1 MGSHQGIHNIALH
14 REMGIGLKMMEI
26 SMLLRKYLPLF
37 TFIVTFSEFS
47 IGMNN
52 LHGKC
57 QFLLRI
63 FYMGNFKLS
72 F

>member
-1 MGSHQGIHNIALH
+1 MRSHQGIHNIALH
-14 REMGIGLKMMEI
+14 EEMGIGPDMMEI
-26 SMLLRKYLPLF
+26 SILLRKYLTLF
-37 TFIVTFSEFS
+37 TLILTFSEFS

-57 QFLLRI
+57 QLLLRI
-63 FYMGNFKLS
+63 FYMDNFKLN